1 MTELSDELLMAY
13 IDGQLDKPQA
23 SVVNQLLRRDEA
35 LARRV
40 RRLQE
45 SQGKFLE
52 LFGALVRESTAGA
65 PRASPRQPAS
75 RGADTGG
82 LTDRAGLVTTGI
94 AALLVIFGASI
105 GFTTAYFSGMSRDPA
120 ADEMAM
126 LPASW
131 SEDIAEFHA
140 YFTAE
145 TLMGGRDSQTNPE
158 TVKFQLGKLAS
169 QPAPLPDFS
178 QHGLRFVRAQT
189 LNYRGNKLMQLIYTG
204 RSDPFVAVYIAGGN
218 DDSPVLPGR
227 FGDVKT
233 ISWSQDGLRYLIAAD
248 MTEEALRALGAVA
261 RAQRGKN

>member
-45 SQGKFLE
+45 SQGKFLG
-52 LFGALVRESTAGA
+52 LFGALVRESAAAA
-65 PRASPRQPAS
+65 PRAATRPSS
-75 RGADTGG
+75 RVGGDIG

-94 AALLVIFGASI
+94 AALLVIFGASV
-105 GFTTAYFSGMSRDPA
+105 GFTTAYFSGMARDGA

-126 LPASW
+126 PPANW

-140 YFTAE
+140 YFTPE
-145 TLMGGRDSQTNPE
+145 TLSAGRDGQTNPE
-158 TVKFQLGKLAS
+158 TVRFQLGKLAA

-178 QHGLRFVRAQT
+178 QHGLRFVRAQA
-189 LNYRGNKLMQLIYTG
+189 LSYRGNKLMQLVYTG
-204 RSDPFVAVYIAGGN
+204 RSDPFVAVYIAGG
-218 DDSPVLPGR
+218 DDESPVLPGR
-227 FGDVKT
+227 FRDVKT
-233 ISWSQDGLRYLIAAD
+233 VSWSQDGLRFLIAAD
-248 MTEEALRALGAVA
+248 MTEEALRALAAVA
-261 RAQRGKN
+261 RAQRGKS